1 VWLAIFILII
11 LVGITENK
19 NYDKLPMFSA
29 IQFCNGTCTALTFFY
44 IVMLWNLSVPLI
56 CSLQNNICRT
66 ALLSI

>member
-1 VWLAIFILII
+1 MNNNKKIIIVWLAIFILII

-44 IVMLWNLSVPLI
+44 IVML
-56 CSLQNNICRT
+56 
-66 ALLSI
+66 